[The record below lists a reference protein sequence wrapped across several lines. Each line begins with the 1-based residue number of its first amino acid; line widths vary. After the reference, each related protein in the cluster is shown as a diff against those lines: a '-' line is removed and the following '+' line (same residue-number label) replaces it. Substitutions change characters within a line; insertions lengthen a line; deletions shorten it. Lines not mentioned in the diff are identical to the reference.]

1 MSRFTV
7 HDLRLPVIAAPMAGG
22 PSTPELVAAVTN
34 AGGLGFLAGG
44 FVSGQTL
51 ADNLAAARALTSGP
65 LGVNLFVPQPVPTNT
80 AELKGYAAALTAEA
94 EHYGVAL
101 GEPRYSDDE
110 WNAKL
115 EVVHD
120 LKPELVSF
128 TFGLPGAD
136 ELAHLKDAGI
146 TVVAGVTSLEE
157 ALAAADRGFDALVA
171 QGPKAGGHSFIFNG
185 LAPAPTQ
192 PLEDLLASITGRCQL
207 PVIAA
212 GGLATAA
219 DLNHVLQAGAVAGQ
233 FGTAFLLANEAG
245 TKAVHRA
252 ALTDPAFAETSVT
265 RAFTGRYARGLRNR
279 FIDEHDHEAVTGFP
293 NVFYLAGP
301 MLAAAATSGDPQG
314 TSLWA
319 GTEFRQASAAP
330 ATDIV
335 DELVHGG
342 SPALG
347 SAPQDQ
353 SAGS

>member
-1 MSRFTV
+1 MSRFAV

-22 PSTPELVAAVTN
+22 PSTPELVAAVSNT
-34 AGGLGFLAGG
+34 GGLGFLAGG
-44 FVSGQTL
+44 FATAQTL
-51 ADNLAAARALTSGP
+51 AENLAATRALTSGP
-65 LGVNLFVPQPVPTNT
+65 LGVNVFVPQRVPTNT
-80 AELKGYAAALTAEA
+80 AELNAYAAALATEA
-94 EHYGVAL
+94 ERYGVAL

-110 WNAKL
+110 WDAKL

-136 ELAHLKDAGI
+136 EVARIKGAGV
-146 TVVAGVTSLEE
+146 TMVAGVTSLEE
-157 ALAAADRGFDALVA
+157 ALAAADRGFDALIA
-171 QGPKAGGHSFIFNG
+171 QGPKAGGHSFIFDG

-192 PLEDLLASITGRCQL
+192 PLEDLLASITGRCRL
-207 PVIAA
+207 PVIAT

-219 DLNHVLQAGAVAGQ
+219 DLDRVLQAGAVAGQ
-233 FGTAFLLANEAG
+233 FGTAFLLADEAG
-245 TKAVHRA
+245 TKAVHRS

-279 FIDEHDHEAVTGFP
+279 FIDEHDHQAIAGFP

-301 MLAAAATSGDPQG
+301 VLAAAAASGDPEG

-319 GTEFRQASAAP
+319 GTGFRQASAAP
-330 ATDIV
+330 AADIV
-335 DELVHGG
+335 AGLVHADG
-342 SPALG
+342 PLLG
-347 SAPQDQ
+347 STPEDQ